1 MRNPFNATKP
11 AEWATMSKK
20 LRKAWNRRHWRPEQW
35 KADLAL
41 KKEATRLRHRKE
53 RAEKARGEGWG
64 AKLIE
69 TGLEGVGE
77 LLNPRRRRRNAQGRS
92 QAEAEEKA
100 DVKDFFAIQGGVGG
114 MASLMNPHRGCPLCG
129 RPLAT
134 HRDLLRLE
142 MTGEVNRQHCY
153 SAEVGDETCRRLS
166 HLGRHRHQRRR
177 NPSDAYFTRK
187 AAELIAAGES
197 GDKERYHR
205 LRRLYRR
212 EVRAVQQHRRN
223 PLRPGKSR
231 EIISHNIREM
241 IHAGHPQ
248 KQAVAAALSNAR
260 RFPDPHGPS
269 HAPGHR
275 KRMRRLARLKRARG
289 PKRRSRRARSHH
301 RPRRKSGY
309 HRSSHRRGRSR
320 RARR

>member
-64 AKLIE
+64 SKLIE

-77 LLNPRRRRRNAQGRS
+77 LLNPRRRRRNARS
-92 QAEAEEKA
+92 RTQAAAEEKA
-100 DVKDFFAIQGGVGG
+100 DVRDFFAIQGGVGG

-142 MTGEVNRQHCY
+142 MTGEVNRQRCY

-166 HLGRHRHQRRR
+166 HLGRHGRQR
-177 NPSDAYFTRK
+177 
-187 AAELIAAGES
+187 
-197 GDKERYHR
+197 
-205 LRRLYRR
+205 
-212 EVRAVQQHRRN
+212 RRN

-241 IHAGHPQ
+241 VRAGHKQ
-248 KQAVAAALSNAR
+248 SQAVAAALSNAR

-275 KRMRRLARLKRARG
+275 KRMRRLARLKRAR
-289 PKRRSRRARSHH
+289 ARSHH

-309 HRSSHRRGRSR
+309 HRSAHRRGRRRRSR
-320 RARR
+320 R